1 MATAASVSADRN
13 RGLALLMG
21 GAMLA
26 GALLLMI
33 QIVTA
38 FGAFAAGMPS
48 RPCAEATACANR
60 SPEGLRLSR
69 PIAAP
74 PAPPPAAGSRRAW

>member
-1 MATAASVSADRN
+1 MASAATVSADRN

-38 FGAFAAGMPS
+38 FSAFAAP
-48 RPCAEATACANR
+48 A
-60 SPEGLRLSR
+60 SP
-69 PIAAP
+69 
-74 PAPPPAAGSRRAW
+74 AGSRPSGAWQAEDVADGSVINGGVIVRITAI

>member
-1 MATAASVSADRN
+1 MASAVSVSADRN

-26 GALLLMI
+26 GALLLMV

-38 FGAFAAGMPS
+38 FSAFAA
-48 RPCAEATACANR
+48 N
-60 SPEGLRLSR
+60 
-69 PIAAP
+69 
-74 PAPPPAAGSRRAW
+74 

>member
-1 MATAASVSADRN
+1 MASAAALSADRN

-26 GALLLMI
+26 GALLLMA

-38 FGAFAAGMPS
+38 FSAFAGEVPS
-48 RPCAEATACANR
+48 QPFSEATTCTNGA
-60 SPEGLRLSR
+60 PEGPRLSR

-74 PAPPPAAGSRRAW
+74 PAPQPAAGSRPAW